1 MTRLPIS
8 NGRLFDVDRHFVR
21 RKRRASGE
29 RHRVA
34 GVRGVARDCGIACHL
49 RLRSHD
55 IVYVVHLHRWRQLA
69 VPHNK
74 SLPIVEN
81 ADVVPLV
88 QYLDSDSSAR
98 ARLSRVAGDC
108 IYRARVVDAED
119 SSIVNLCESSN
130 GLYGLLALPDGV
142 YTVEP
147 ISDPQEDNKGSAI
160 EDESFLEALN
170 SSNLLFIPNASSFQN
185 DKPDLADLPTPG
197 TIMLR

>member
-1 MTRLPIS
+1 MYNESSSYYR
-8 NGRLFDVDRHFVR
+8 
-21 RKRRASGE
+21 
-29 RHRVA
+29 
-34 GVRGVARDCGIACHL
+34 
-49 RLRSHD
+49 
-55 IVYVVHLHRWRQLA
+55 
-69 VPHNK
+69 

-147 ISDPQEDNKGSAI
+147 ISDPQEDNKGNTRHRPHLVHRFQSQKFHPHFDDLSTDTAPELVENRTSYVDATWEDVLGIVSAI
-160 EDESFLEALN
+160 MSFHH
-170 SSNLLFIPNASSFQN
+170 FFYVV
-185 DKPDLADLPTPG
+185 
-197 TIMLR
+197 